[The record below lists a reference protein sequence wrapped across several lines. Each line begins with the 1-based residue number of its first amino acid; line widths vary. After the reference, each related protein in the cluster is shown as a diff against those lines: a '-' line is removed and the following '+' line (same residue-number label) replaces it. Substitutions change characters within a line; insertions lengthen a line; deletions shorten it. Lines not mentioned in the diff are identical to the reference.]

1 MNLKKLFS
9 WNSSPKSS
17 ADGETPTGYET
28 SNVIPI
34 GSGNPL
40 SEPAGL
46 IDLPEEGNIFK
57 SQTMGIFE
65 LPEIQRFLGLNHFG
79 HGRHCGALYKSLKN
93 LEDGR
98 QEKIAIFQ
106 NILTGI
112 YESKRKK
119 IQKLEIQGVEIKGA
133 CDIAEAMLLEV
144 KRCMTSDLDL
154 LRTQIELAK
163 DGQGWVLAAL
173 IAYQNGFI
181 KGLREALEFDLI

>member
-1 MNLKKLFS
+1 MNLKKFFS
-9 WNSSPKSS
+9 WHSSTESS
-17 ADGETPTGYET
+17 AIGEAPTGNDT
-28 SNVIPI
+28 SNVIPF
-34 GSGNPL
+34 GLRNPI

-46 IDLPEEGNIFK
+46 IDLPDEGSIFK
-57 SQTMGIFE
+57 SQTVGIFE
-65 LPEIQRFLGLNHFG
+65 LPEIQRFLGQNHFG

-119 IQKLEIQGVEIKGA
+119 IQKLGIQAVEIKGA
-133 CDIAEAMLLEV
+133 CDVAEAMLIEV
-144 KRCMTSDLDL
+144 KRCVESDLDL
-154 LRTQIELAK
+154 LRNQIEFAK